1 MKYYKESLDE
11 FKQNYM
17 LYIPLSIIFQSCL
30 GSIATMAILMNVSGN
45 LQIVELGICVSLT
58 MLYNVSILG
67 RFKTNWVLHILIVS
81 IVVNTVLFLI
91 NFW

>member
-1 MKYYKESLDE
+1 MKYYKESLNE

-30 GSIATMAILMNVSGN
+30 GSIATMVILMNASGN
-45 LQIVELGICVSLT
+45 MQIFELGISVCLT

-67 RFKTNWVLHILIVS
+67 RFRIRLVLNILIISMV
-81 IVVNTVLFLI
+81 INAILVLI
-91 NFW
+91 NL